1 MKFPPV
7 FALVCVCAMSGA
19 SVERNT
25 STRCIC
31 TYDQLMWTNSVNEKL
46 LNSYYVL
53 SMMLGPGEGEE
64 LKTNKTHSL
73 PLRRS
78 PSFKCLTHKDM
89 WEGIK

>member
-78 PSFKCLTHKDM
+78 PSLKCLTHKDM